1 MFDPIF
7 EFAARILDF
16 FYGLVP
22 NFAIAIM
29 LMTLL
34 VMLVTTPLTLKGTR
48 GMIRM
53 QLLQPELKK
62 IQEKHKGGDRQEM
75 NAELMAFY
83 QENNLNPLGGCLP
96 LLVQAPVFLLLF
108 RLIEGLTSTGDDGTF
123 DPNYLDEGSELYRA
137 LDDKTEMVS
146 FGLDL
151 AESTSEAIGDSIIH
165 GLPYLA
171 LILFMIGAQYLQQKQ
186 VSARTPDGGMAMPQQ
201 KILLRVMPAFF
212 GVISINFPAALVVY
226 WVTSSVYRIGLQAY
240 ITRSLYAGEESLGAQ
255 ANQAAAQAREM
266 NKNKDG
272 KNKDGNKAGSTA
284 AGSKDSAATDDGTDD
299 GADDAKA
306 AGGKAGSANGKGT
319 KSKKPPGGSRGG
331 GGSGGANG
339 AAAKPPAPTIGGGS
353 RASGSGGKYQPSSK
367 KKKRKRR

>member
-7 EFAARILDF
+7 EVAAAILDF
-16 FYGLVP
+16 FYSFT
-22 NFAIAIM
+22 NSFAAAIV

-34 VMLVTTPLTLKGTR
+34 VMLVTTPLTLKGTK
-48 GMIRM
+48 GMIKM

-83 QENNLNPLGGCLP
+83 QENELNPLGGCLP

-108 RLIEGLTSTGDDGTF
+108 RLIEGLTRRDDAGLF
-123 DPNYLDEGSELYRA
+123 DPKYLDKTSDLYGA
-137 LDDKTEMVS
+137 LHRETEMVS

-151 AESTSEAIGDSIIH
+151 AESTSDALGESIIH

-171 LILFMIGAQYLQQKQ
+171 LILVMIGAQYLQQRQ
-186 VSARTPDGGMAMPQQ
+186 VSARNPDGQVAMPQQ

-212 GVISINFPAALVVY
+212 GVISINFAAALVVY

-240 ITRSLYAGEESLGAQ
+240 ITHSLYGHDDAPGAK
-255 ANQAAAQAREM
+255 ANAAAARARAM
-266 NKNKDG
+266 KDAAD
-272 KNKDGNKAGSTA
+272 KDAPAKKKGPAAKGDDDKGSSTA
-284 AGSKDSAATDDGTDD
+284 KGDAGDSPSGNGRT
-299 GADDAKA
+299 
-306 AGGKAGSANGKGT
+306 GS
-319 KSKKPPGGSRGG
+319 
-331 GGSGGANG
+331 
-339 AAAKPPAPTIGGGS
+339 IGGGS
-353 RASGSGGKYQPSSK
+353 RVTPAGSSRRQPSSK

>member
-1 MFDPIF
+1 MFDSIYD
-7 EFAARILDF
+7 FAAKILDF

-22 NFAIAIM
+22 NYAVAIM
-29 LMTLL
+29 LMTML

-96 LLVQAPVFLLLF
+96 LLVQAPVFFLLF
-108 RLIEGLTSTGDDGTF
+108 RLIRGITRSTADACPAAIRDGVTKCF
-123 DPNYLDEGSELYRA
+123 DPDHLATTSKLYQSLKGQTHMR
-137 LDDKTEMVS
+137 S

-151 AESTSEAIGDSIIH
+151 AESTSQALGKSIVH

-171 LILFMIGAQYLQQKQ
+171 LILIMIGAQYLQQKQ
-186 VSARTPDGGMAMPQQ
+186 VSARNPDGNVTMPQQ

-212 GVISINFPAALVVY
+212 GVISINFPAALVIY
-226 WVTSSVYRIGLQAY
+226 WVTSSVYRIGLQGY
-240 ITRSLYAGEESLGAQ
+240 ITHSLYAGEESLGAQ
-255 ANQAAAQAREM
+255 ANKAAAQARAMKE
-266 NKNKDG
+266 KD
-272 KNKDGNKAGSTA
+272 KDKKAG
-284 AGSKDSAATDDGTDD
+284 GD
-299 GADDAKA
+299 
-306 AGGKAGSANGKGT
+306 
-319 KSKKPPGGSRGG
+319 
-331 GGSGGANG
+331 NG
-339 AAAKPPAPTIGGGS
+339 AAPAPRRGRAARDDASTDAEPPRNGKPSERPSIGGGS
-353 RASGSGGKYQPSSK
+353 RAATPDSGKYQPASK

>member
-1 MFDPIF
+1 MFDTIF
-7 EFAARILDF
+7 EAAAQVLDF
-16 FYGLVP
+16 FYAIVP
-22 NFAIAIM
+22 NYAIAIM

-34 VMLVTTPLTLKGTR
+34 VMLITTPLTLKGTR
-48 GMIRM
+48 GMIKM

-83 QENNLNPLGGCLP
+83 QENELNPLGGCLP

-108 RLIEGLTSTGDDGTF
+108 RLIQGLTRRTEEACPEVVAEGVEKCF
-123 DPNYLDEGSELYRA
+123 DPRYLDHGSQLYA
-137 LDDKTEMVS
+137 DLVGQTEMKS

-151 AESTSEAIGDSIIH
+151 AQSTSDAIGESIIH

-186 VSARTPDGGMAMPQQ
+186 VSARNPDGGMAMPQQ

-240 ITRSLYAGEESLGAQ
+240 ITRSLYGHDDAPGAQ
-255 ANQAAAQAREM
+255 ANKAAAEAR
-266 NKNKDG
+266 KLAKDG
-272 KNKDGNKAGSTA
+272 K
-284 AGSKDSAATDDGTDD
+284 D
-299 GADDAKA
+299 GAGKSSAKPA
-306 AGGKAGSANGKGT
+306 A
-319 KSKKPPGGSRGG
+319 KSGG
-331 GGSGGANG
+331 GAAPSKGGNANSGGDKSDSSN
-339 AAAKPPAPTIGGGS
+339 
-353 RASGSGGKYQPSSK
+353 GSGGKYQPSSK
-367 KKKRKRR
+367 KKKNKRRR